1 VLLLFKPPPYN
12 GSLSILNEIVNFVIT
27 PWWKKLEELN
37 GFDCTQYHPSK
48 KMNKEDRKKLN
59 KALSYHYTLRD
70 KLMVMI

>member
-1 VLLLFKPPPYN
+1 MGLTAHY
-12 GSLSILNEIVNFVIT
+12 SS
-27 PWWKKLEELN
+27 
-37 GFDCTQYHPSK
+37 QYHPSK